1 MSRLLYRWGRWSA
14 TRPWAAIGAWVL
26 LSVLVVA
33 ASAGFGKQLD
43 DSLAAPGTDSQAAAD
58 LLASADNGAAG
69 LTAYVVATPRQGSVT
84 FVDSRQARVGL
95 EQLESAVGDLP
106 KVLGTTEEMSPDGRV
121 ALLRVQYPEIGELAV
136 SDLAA
141 LKAVLAESRASSS
154 LRLEAGGDLYFSF
167 EQPPANVGEVL
178 GLVVAAVILLVAFGS
193 LLAAG
198 LPLAVALFGLLVGAS
213 LIPLLGLLIDI
224 PVWAPVMAAMVGL
237 GVGIDYALFLL
248 SRHREHLAE
257 GLPVAESVGRSLAT
271 AGQAVVFAGG
281 TVVVAILGL
290 AFAGLPF
297 VTAGGIA
304 ISAVVL
310 VMVLAA
316 TTLLP
321 ALLGLAGQRLQ
332 ARGLLAR
339 RVRRG
344 QGHGPGLGHGPGH
357 DAAVLR
363 WSRWGAHV
371 TRHAAAYAV
380 AGTMLLLALA
390 APVLALR
397 LGLPDQGSYPQ
408 ARTERRAYDL
418 VAEGFGPGATGP
430 MVVAVDLSRDR
441 SVVEPLVSA
450 LAADPGIAS
459 AAAAPV
465 DATSDVAVIVA
476 QPTTSPQD
484 VATART
490 LDRVRTEVLPDA
502 LASSPATAHVGGY
515 TATMSDLSQ
524 RVEERLPIFLVAVV
538 AMSYL
543 LLMVLFRSVL
553 VPLKAAV
560 LNLLSVAASYGVLV
574 MVFQWGWAASLIG
587 LESTVPI
594 ISFIP
599 LFMFA
604 ILFGL
609 SMDYEVF
616 LLSRVREEYL
626 RSGDNGY
633 AVVRGIGMTARTI
646 SCGAAIMVS
655 VFVGFGFGDDP
666 LLKMLGLGLATAV
679 FLDATL
685 VRLVLVPATMQLLGD
700 ANWWL
705 PAWLDRLLPKRDL
718 HAAADDL
725 PADQEPDSILGAC
738 SVPVS

>member
-1 MSRLLYRWGRWSA
+1 M
-14 TRPWAAIGAWVL
+14 L

-43 DSLAAPGTDSQAAAD
+43 DSMAAPGTDSQAAAD
-58 LLASADNGAAG
+58 LLASADSGAGG
-69 LTAYVVATPRQGSVT
+69 LTAYVVATPGQDGVT
-84 FVDSRQARVGL
+84 FVDSRPARVDL
-95 EQLESAVGDLP
+95 DRLESALSELP
-106 KVLGTTEEMSPDGRV
+106 KTLGTTQEVAPDGRV
-121 ALLRVQYPEIGELAV
+121 ALLRVQYPEIGELAT

-141 LKAVLAESRASSS
+141 LKDVLAESRASSS
-154 LRLEAGGDLYFSF
+154 LQLEAGGDLYFSF
-167 EQPPANVGEVL
+167 EQPPANVGEVV
-178 GLVVAAVILLVAFGS
+178 GLVVAAVILVVAFGS

-213 LIPLLGLLIDI
+213 LIPLLGLLLDV

-248 SRHREHLAE
+248 SRHREYLTA
-257 GLPVAESVGRSLAT
+257 GVPAAESVGRSLAT
-271 AGQAVVFAGG
+271 AGQAVVFAGT

-297 VTAGGIA
+297 VTAGGVA
-304 ISAVVL
+304 VAAVVL

-316 TTLLP
+316 ITLLP

-339 RVRRG
+339 RGKERRRG
-344 QGHGPGLGHGPGH
+344 T

-380 AGTMLLLALA
+380 AGTLLLLALA

-408 ARTERRAYDL
+408 ERTERRAYDL

-430 MVVAVDLSRDR
+430 MVVAVDLSRDP

-465 DATSDVAVIVA
+465 EATSDVAVIIA
-476 QPTTSPQD
+476 QPTTTPQD
-484 VATART
+484 AETVRT
-490 LDRVRTEVLPDA
+490 LDRLRSQVLPAA
-502 LASSPATAHVGGY
+502 LAGSPATAHVGGY

-524 RVEERLPIFLVAVV
+524 RVEERLPIILVAVV

-553 VPLKAAV
+553 VPLKAAA

-626 RSGDNGY
+626 RTGDNGY
-633 AVVRGIGMTARTI
+633 AVVRGIGVTARTI

-666 LLKMLGLGLATAV
+666 VLKMLGLGLATAV

-685 VRLVLVPATMQLLGD
+685 VRLVLVPATMKLLGD

-705 PAWLDRLLPKRDL
+705 PAWLDRLLPKLDL
-718 HAAADDL
+718 DGAADTL
-725 PADQEPDSILGAC
+725 PAEDEPDLGQQ
-738 SVPVS
+738 VPQLEVRNGGSA

>member
-14 TRPWAAIGAWVL
+14 TRPWIAIGAWVL

-58 LLASADNGAAG
+58 LLAGAASGAGG
-69 LTAYVVATPRQGSVT
+69 LTAYVVATPGEGTAT

-95 EQLESAVGDLP
+95 DRLETAVGDLP
-106 KVLGTTEEMSPDGRV
+106 KVLGTTEEVSPDGRV
-121 ALLRVQYPEIGELAV
+121 ALVRVQYPEIGELAA
-136 SDLAA
+136 SDLVA
-141 LKAVLAESRASSS
+141 LKDVLAESRASSS

-167 EQPPANVGEVL
+167 EQPPANVGEVI
-178 GLVVAAVILLVAFGS
+178 GLVVAAVILVLAFGS

-213 LIPLLGLLIDI
+213 SLPLLGLLVDI
-224 PVWAPVMAAMVGL
+224 PVWAPIMGAMVGL

-248 SRHREHLAE
+248 SRHREYLAADV
-257 GLPVAESVGRSLAT
+257 PVAESVGRSLAT
-271 AGQAVVFAGG
+271 AGQAVIFAGG

-297 VTAGGIA
+297 VSAGGLG

-316 TTLLP
+316 VTLLP
-321 ALLGLAGQRLQ
+321 ALLGLAGHRVQ

-339 RVRRG
+339 RGDRHGHGR
-344 QGHGPGLGHGPGH
+344 GHGPGADA
-357 DAAVLR
+357 DAAMLR

-371 TRHAAAYAV
+371 SRHAAAYAV

-397 LGLPDQGSYPQ
+397 LGLPDQGSYPEV
-408 ARTERRAYDL
+408 RTERRAYDL
-418 VAEGFGPGATGP
+418 VAAGFGPGAVGP
-430 MVVAVDLSRDR
+430 MVVAVDLSQDR

-459 AAAAPV
+459 AAASPV
-465 DATSDVAVIVA
+465 GASSDVAVIIA

-484 VATART
+484 VATVRT
-490 LDRVRTEVLPDA
+490 LDRVRSEVLP
-502 LASSPATAHVGGY
+502 LAMAGSPATAHVGGY

-524 RVEERLPIFLVAVV
+524 RVEERLPIFVVAVV
-538 AMSYL
+538 AMSFL
-543 LLMVLFRSVL
+543 LLMVLFRSLL

-560 LNLLSVAASYGVLV
+560 LNLLSVAAAYGVLV
-574 MVFQWGWAASLIG
+574 MVFQWGWGASLIG

-594 ISFIP
+594 FSFIP

-616 LLSRVREEYL
+616 LLSRVREEFL
-626 RSGDNGY
+626 RTCDNDH
-633 AVVRGIGMTARTI
+633 AVVRGIGVTARTI

-655 VFVGFGFGDDP
+655 VFIGFGFGDDP
-666 LLKMLGLGLATAV
+666 VLKMLGFGLATAV

-685 VRLVLVPATMQLLGD
+685 VRLVLVPATMKLLGD

-705 PAWLDRLLPKRDL
+705 PAWLDRLLPQWDPEGVVDNP
-718 HAAADDL
+718 HAHQEADSDRRAHL
-725 PADQEPDSILGAC
+725 T
-738 SVPVS
+738 V